1 MCWVN
6 ILSMSNLSDED
17 ESMFPKGLDESSL
30 NIFFNIIFIIIFLN
44 ISSFWTCCC
53 CPPRTSCKAGC
64 CCCPDI
70 CCMLFK
76 APITFI
82 CSMSW
87 WLSSMAWTNL
97 CGDLRKEKNINVK
110 YENYWELYCITVI
123 SFEGKLKD
131 AYLYIGRSSSG
142 MSIPVHFTTAFF
154 ILSKEVFIMFS
165 PKQDSMALCSAHCF
179 CIFFIPN
186 MSSPARATPTQIKI
200 MKDLMMF
207 WWSRY
212 KKGFG

>member
-1 MCWVN
+1 MGRQLQHARGCHVQ
-6 ILSMSNLSDED
+6 LPHHHQGRQVVHRAGAGDVRLCQGEAQSHRQGAVRG
-17 ESMFPKGLDESSL
+17 ESGGHGCVS
-30 NIFFNIIFIIIFLN
+30 
-44 ISSFWTCCC
+44 
-53 CPPRTSCKAGC
+53 PPRTSCTAGC

-97 CGDLRKEKNINVK
+97 CGD
-110 YENYWELYCITVI
+110 
-123 SFEGKLKD
+123 
-131 AYLYIGRSSSG
+131 LYIGRSSSG

-200 MKDLMMF
+200 MKDFMMF
-207 WWSRY
+207 WWY
-212 KKGFG
+212 VCCIIYLAG